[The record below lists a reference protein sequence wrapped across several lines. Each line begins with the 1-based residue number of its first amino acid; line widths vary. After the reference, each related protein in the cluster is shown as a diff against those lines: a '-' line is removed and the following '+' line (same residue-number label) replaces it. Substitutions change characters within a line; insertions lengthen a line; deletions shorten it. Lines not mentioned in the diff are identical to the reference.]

1 MPDQS
6 RAKEIFVTAIEK
18 YQPAQWPVFLDGAC
32 GEDGELRIRVEELL
46 AAHRQ
51 NDSFLD
57 HQAATI
63 DSGVE
68 ETSGSIIGPFKL
80 LQKIGEGGFG
90 VVYMAEQTKPVRR
103 KVALKIIK
111 PGMDSKEVIAR
122 FEAERQALAMM
133 DHPNIAKVL
142 DAGATDSGRPYFA
155 MELVKGVTITEYAD
169 NNHLSTKDRLTLFAS
184 ICRAVHHAHQ
194 KGVIHRDLKPSNV
207 MVTLHDGKPVAKVID
222 FGVSKAVSQP
232 LTEQTLFTRYGQVI
246 GTPQYMSP
254 EQAEMSGLDVD
265 TRSDI
270 YSLGVILYELLTG
283 RTPFSSEQIRAAGFD
298 EMRRLIKEQE
308 PLRPSNAL
316 QTLDA
321 DTATSVAAN
330 RACRPDALHKL
341 VRGELDWIV
350 MRSLEKDRNRRYD
363 SANSLAE
370 DIDRHLNDEPVEASP
385 PSLAY
390 RAWKSYRRNRW
401 ACIASAT
408 IAASLLIGLGLAIY
422 GMQTSRRSEG
432 QAIAARV
439 ETEKQRLRAE
449 EFAKKAT
456 LEAESSKDTLDLL
469 LGLLAKANINPD
481 TGNEYT
487 VREALAGLTV
497 ENASRPS
504 PDTGGG
510 TSTRRQK
517 TQKLPPQVAV
527 NLHLALGKA
536 YLRSKNDGI
545 AAEHFA
551 AAASASRN
559 VFGEQSLETAVCLR
573 KLGEARGSKETLE
586 QAIAI
591 ERALEAH
598 ENLAVSLT
606 VLGRWLVA
614 QRLDEEAIQ
623 RLVEAERYFVPRPG
637 VSLDEIPQM
646 HLARVYRRRGDAPSE
661 AKHLTLAIKAARNSL
676 DVDRNGWL
684 ALGKSLRGQ
693 QRFDESE
700 LALLL
705 ADSLSSDSEADSP
718 AFYLG
723 LNYMDTGNL
732 AQAEVCFRK
741 SIQQAKLRKDSSR
754 IDNSE
759 WLLAEVLVANGN
771 SAEAVQHFKAAL
783 GSDHLNS
790 QQSLAKLM
798 VLGLDFQEIA
808 DLLKHYRRQLE
819 NEVSEESAT
828 PSKSK
833 SAGLLARFEFVDGNM
848 KRCFELLDLA
858 NLRTLGT
865 DTQWKLLISRGHLAE
880 SASFT
885 QNASLLYSSR
895 QPGKSALWKQTT
907 HARALYHLH
916 DFERGEAVLRD
927 VVEKSRELNPRDDY
941 LHYWVTYELATLLH
955 WNGQQD
961 EARKLF
967 QEVASKLEEYREG
980 RAVLWGDSFNDR
992 ISQWECEILSKSVS
1006 EPETML
1012 ARLEAHLARA
1022 SDISG
1027 KSAVQALFGE
1037 LYDSLG
1043 EYAAAISAYEQNS
1056 LMLPLDFQVLPCH
1069 QIDERLVELYQQT
1082 DQLERGKQHFQ
1093 ALIKRRDDGLPAI
1106 HPRRA
1111 FARVHLAKIL
1121 LQMNGQNS
1129 ETRNLL
1135 EEAQEILSH
1144 HKTVPAH
1151 VTDEIAELL
1160 DAATKTS

>member
-6 RAKEIFVTAIEK
+6 RAKEIFVTAVEK
-18 YQPAQWPVFLDGAC
+18 YKPDQWSVFLDGAC
-32 GEDGELRIRVEELL
+32 GEDGELRARVEELL

-270 YSLGVILYELLTG
+270 YSLGVILHELLTG

-298 EMRRLIKEQE
+298 EMRRMIKEQE

-456 LEAESSKDTLDLL
+456 LEADSSKDTLDLL

-487 VREALAGLTV
+487 VREALAGLV
-497 ENASRPS
+497 VRNVSKPS
-504 PDTGGG
+504 PDVEEEPEA
-510 TSTRRQK
+510 RRQTK
-517 TQKLPPQVAV
+517 ETLPPQVAV

-536 YLRSKNDGI
+536 YLQSDSKEI
-545 AAEHFA
+545 AAQHFA
-551 AAASASRN
+551 SAASASRS
-559 VFGEQSLETAVCLR
+559 VFGEQSLETAACLR
-573 KLGEARGSKETLE
+573 HLGQASVSKEPLE

-591 ERALEAH
+591 ERALNSK

-606 VLGRWLVA
+606 DLGRLLA
-614 QRLDEEAIQ
+614 EQGAKAEAIQ
-623 RLVEAERYFVPRPG
+623 TFAEATKYFVPRQG
-637 VSLDEIPQM
+637 VLLDEIPQL
-646 HLARVYRRRGDAPSE
+646 HLARVYRSQSDAASE
-661 AKHLTLAIKAARNSL
+661 EKYLKLAIEAAKKSF
-676 DVDRNGWL
+676 DVDRQGWL
-684 ALGKSLRGQ
+684 SRGKSLRGQ

-700 LALLL
+700 LALLV
-705 ADSLSSDSEADSP
+705 ADSLSSGSEPDEP

-723 LNYMDTGNL
+723 RIYMDTGHL
-732 AQAEVCFRK
+732 GQAEVFFRK
-741 SIQQAKLRKDSSR
+741 SIQQAKLRSDTNR
-754 IDNSE
+754 ADNSA
-759 WLLAEVLVANGN
+759 WFLGEVLARTGRFSDAIEYFKVALE
-771 SAEAVQHFKAAL
+771 SRHT
-783 GSDHLNS
+783 NS
-790 QQSLAKLM
+790 QQCLAMLM
-798 VLGLDFQEIA
+798 VLALESPELGEW
-808 DLLKHYRRQLE
+808 LKDYRRQLE
-819 NEVSEESAT
+819 SEVTDESTEGTRAT
-828 PSKSK
+828 A
-833 SAGLLARFEFVDGNM
+833 AGLLARFELVDGNM
-848 KRCFELLDLA
+848 ERCFELLDIAKLEM
-858 NLRTLGT
+858 LGM
-865 DTQWKLLISRGHLAE
+865 DKQHLLLMSRGHLAE
-880 SASFT
+880 SASFS
-885 QNASLLYSSR
+885 QNAIFLYASR
-895 QPGKSALWKQTT
+895 QPGKTEFWKQTNL
-907 HARALYHLH
+907 ARALYHLH

-927 VVEKSRELNPRDDY
+927 VVRKSKELTPRDDY
-941 LHYWVTYELATLLH
+941 LH
-955 WNGQQD
+955 
-961 EARKLF
+961 
-967 QEVASKLEEYREG
+967 
-980 RAVLWGDSFNDR
+980 
-992 ISQWECEILSKSVS
+992 
-1006 EPETML
+1006 
-1012 ARLEAHLARA
+1012 
-1022 SDISG
+1022 
-1027 KSAVQALFGE
+1027 
-1037 LYDSLG
+1037 
-1043 EYAAAISAYEQNS
+1043 
-1056 LMLPLDFQVLPCH
+1056 
-1069 QIDERLVELYQQT
+1069 
-1082 DQLERGKQHFQ
+1082 
-1093 ALIKRRDDGLPAI
+1093 
-1106 HPRRA
+1106 
-1111 FARVHLAKIL
+1111 
-1121 LQMNGQNS
+1121 
-1129 ETRNLL
+1129 
-1135 EEAQEILSH
+1135 
-1144 HKTVPAH
+1144 
-1151 VTDEIAELL
+1151 
-1160 DAATKTS
+1160 